1 LAHIFPSRGN
11 DNIVEVRVQTV
22 SLDESPVYDALSY
35 CWGDPSITS
44 AIRVN
49 GQERDVTINLEAALR
64 QFRLQTGD
72 GDGAILWVDA
82 ICINQD
88 DKFERAQQVAIMPDV
103 YRSAER
109 VRAWL
114 GDLPFD
120 ALYAFRRLLEKAESR
135 TRIKQSTQ
143 SSWTE
148 DEKASALADLD
159 SILRPAE
166 SRLEFVRRLAVLSQS
181 SYWTRIWIIQEAALA
196 RWFSLHMGDICMD
209 MSDERTGRWARPYGF
224 LSDLSNATSKISA
237 EEAERFD
244 LSMEDSL
251 EIRSIAIKLCW
262 ALSNI
267 SVGLASAYI
276 AEEGLGGEAGLDE
289 LNFIM
294 TSRDTKCADP
304 RDSAFAFQG
313 IHPKSMAI
321 TPDYEATVAEIFGRF
336 TLRVIR
342 TTRSLKIL
350 EQACSDNN
358 DLPSW
363 VPDSGAEDPTLR
375 SNHGFDA
382 SIVQTIYPAES
393 GLGSLLIPALFVSK
407 IVVIPSS
414 PASGGLTERERT
426 LQIYESWNEAYLTIN
441 LTTVALN
448 ELEQFPV
455 DLENRDAL
463 WDILNFDTSQLSDQ
477 GTVYELRRWLMGAL
491 RGSHDQD
498 ASNQRLL
505 QGPISLFKRF
515 NDKYHFFVAG
525 SGDAGAVGWLQ
536 HNPVA
541 VGDSIMI
548 IAFARV
554 PFCVRPVQHGETEAF
569 KLFSTCHIPGRCVL
583 SFLSNGILIST
594 RNYVR

>member
-294 TSRDTKCADP
+294 TSSDTKCADP
-304 RDSAFAFQG
+304 RDSVFAIQG
-313 IHPKSMAI
+313 IHPKSMVI
-321 TPDYEATVAEIFGRF
+321 TPDYEANR
-336 TLRVIR
+336 
-342 TTRSLKIL
+342 
-350 EQACSDNN
+350 
-358 DLPSW
+358 
-363 VPDSGAEDPTLR
+363 
-375 SNHGFDA
+375 
-382 SIVQTIYPAES
+382 
-393 GLGSLLIPALFVSK
+393 
-407 IVVIPSS
+407 
-414 PASGGLTERERT
+414 GG
-426 LQIYESWNEAYLTIN
+426 N
-441 LTTVALN
+441 L
-448 ELEQFPV
+448 
-455 DLENRDAL
+455 
-463 WDILNFDTSQLSDQ
+463 
-477 GTVYELRRWLMGAL
+477 
-491 RGSHDQD
+491 
-498 ASNQRLL
+498 
-505 QGPISLFKRF
+505 
-515 NDKYHFFVAG
+515 
-525 SGDAGAVGWLQ
+525 
-536 HNPVA
+536 
-541 VGDSIMI
+541 
-548 IAFARV
+548 
-554 PFCVRPVQHGETEAF
+554 RPVYASRNQDNAF
-569 KLFSTCHIPGRCVL
+569 T
-583 SFLSNGILIST
+583 
-594 RNYVR
+594 